1 MVSTEY
7 RENYYKT
14 LSLLFNSIKV
24 TDKEGNEIEFF
35 HGIENVCSLIRFK
48 ADSGC
53 KLMLIGNGA
62 SAAISS
68 HMATDY
74 WKNGG
79 IRAVAFSDSSLL
91 TCVSNDYGYK
101 YVFEKP
107 IEMFA
112 DNGDILFA
120 ISSSGKSENI
130 LKGVHA
136 AKARECNVITLSGF
150 KDDNPLNVMGDYNFF
165 VPAQEYGPVEIIH
178 HSICHSILGN
188 IIHCTPSSGKQ
199 V

>member
-35 HGIENVCSLIRFK
+35 HGIENVCSLIRLK
-48 ADSGC
+48 VDSGC
-53 KLMLIGNGA
+53 KLMFIGNGA

-79 IRAVAFSDSSLL
+79 IRAVS
-91 TCVSNDYGYK
+91 
-101 YVFEKP
+101 
-107 IEMFA
+107 
-112 DNGDILFA
+112 
-120 ISSSGKSENI
+120 
-130 LKGVHA
+130 
-136 AKARECNVITLSGF
+136 
-150 KDDNPLNVMGDYNFF
+150 
-165 VPAQEYGPVEIIH
+165 
-178 HSICHSILGN
+178 
-188 IIHCTPSSGKQ
+188 
-199 V
+199 

>member
-7 RENYYKT
+7 IENYYKT
-14 LSLLFNSIKV
+14 LSLWFNSIEV

-35 HGIENVCSLIRFK
+35 HGIGNVCSLIRFK

-53 KLMLIGNGA
+53 KLMFIGNGA

-79 IRAVAFSDSSLL
+79 IRAVAFNDSSLL
-91 TCVSNDYGYK
+91 TCISNDYGYK

-107 IEMFA
+107 IQMFA

-130 LKGVHA
+130 LKGVHT
-136 AKARECNVITLSGF
+136 AKSKECNVITLSGF
-150 KDDNPLNVMGDYNFF
+150 KDDNPLSVMGDYNFY
-165 VPAQEYGPVEIIH
+165 VP
-178 HSICHSILGN
+178 S
-188 IIHCTPSSGKQ
+188 
-199 V
+199 

>member
-1 MVSTEY
+1 MVLTEY
-7 RENYYKT
+7 IESYYKT
-14 LSLLFNSIKV
+14 LSLLFDSIKV

-35 HGIENVCSLIRFK
+35 HGIGNVCSLIRLK
-48 ADSGC
+48 ADSGG
-53 KLMLIGNGA
+53 KLMFIGNGA

-68 HMATDY
+68 HMATDC

-79 IRAVAFSDSSLL
+79 IRAVAFNDGSLL

-112 DNGDILFA
+112 DNGDILIA

-136 AKARECNVITLSGF
+136 AKSKKCNVITLSGF
-150 KDDNPLNVMGDYNFF
+150 KDDNPLSVMGDYNFY
-165 VPAQEYGPVEIIH
+165 VPSQEYGPVEIIH
-178 HSICHSILGN
+178 HSICHSILDS
-188 IIHCTPSSGKQ
+188 IIHCAPSSGRQ